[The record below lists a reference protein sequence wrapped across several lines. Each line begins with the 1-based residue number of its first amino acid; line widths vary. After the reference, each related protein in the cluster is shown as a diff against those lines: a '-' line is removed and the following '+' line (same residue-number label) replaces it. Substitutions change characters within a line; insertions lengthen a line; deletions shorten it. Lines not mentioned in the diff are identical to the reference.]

1 MGENST
7 RIFECFITG
16 SIIPAPKTLLFRK
29 NYKQLFLKIDF
40 IPNKTQPCVK
50 INLKKIYIVNIEYMP
65 SRKSNYTN
73 VQKKALIA
81 ASGHQTYA
89 IAKRKLKTKN
99 PEALYQMLNESHPDV
114 VRNYANMEPQ
124 PKGGPRRRISAKRF
138 EELQQAN
145 ARNFEKRNR
154 ARQERSYVNCR
165 VQVEVNQRIQYK
177 GQQNWFPHHV
187 QHFTPF
193 FRIPRNATRD
203 ELRALVAD
211 YLTNPNGGIYPI
223 PDETQGVID
232 IDNFDFH
239 EVVGDA
245 EIPYVHQ
252 LDVPMRRAKPARPLF
267 LDYFKS
273 IDPISFEDT
282 NGDCVI
288 KALMKTL
295 DKKIEYK
302 ITDKL
307 REIHEKLYCKNG
319 HVLNWQKNEDDK
331 FFAYETDTPY
341 KTWSKTDGV
350 STRMLLEY
358 CKAERYSLM
367 AFDQKENMF
376 AKHVPKDKRHDKSP
390 IYYYCTLSHMYLISA
405 EEAKTHLR
413 HIFTSSTNVNS
424 SIRTT
429 QNEDAEEK
437 KEEKEE
443 VFEDGCELFQLPQKY
458 ELWAREG
465 LFERVSQ
472 LENVNI
478 ILPKDYLD
486 DIMRQ
491 SVEQKIIPKV
501 KFSSMRNIKSM
512 RYENGVKLFAKD
524 NYATHGEIK
533 TICNQVGI
541 PFKNQSFTEMLL
553 QLLEFFYTTKR
564 ERIPAEL
571 KEQIIKEQ
579 NGVCND
585 PDCQEVHEK
594 YQIDHIIPLINGGTN
609 NRDNLQA
616 LCISCHREKTI
627 TEKESLE
634 HIRTSD
640 HVSSFNLHT
649 NHMIKSDYFKIVQ
662 FCEFTSEKKCKRYK
676 NLHSK
681 DMNKCRRNLL
691 AGSEYDW
698 CIFNS
703 LDDIQ
708 EFNPKTLFD
717 KTGKISAGFY
727 YVETE
732 VVFPIRKNGFYPHPM
747 IDYCLKEGL
756 LQMDQIKYEF
766 KPTKTLKND
775 YFKPFVAFVL
785 DLFKDLPQL
794 AKLSINSIIGLF
806 GRLKNNFFDNEICT
820 KTEKDMFQAYHKFTN
835 PFQSHITSDYCV
847 ITNKSSFDKLDNSY
861 PIYAQVLALEAI
873 ELHKLCKIIES
884 KGGIPLCLKTD
895 AVVYRTPRG
904 KKLNLD
910 EYFWDAG
917 KKLPKYKDEPGAL
930 CKKPYN
936 ITTPG
941 DFVLGQHLMSATEDD
956 ETDNFNL
963 QIADKIIESGKGC
976 FIDGLPGVGKTA
988 TICRIIKRMNERNLK
1003 IIKLA
1008 PTNIASAL
1016 IDGDTI
1022 DKFGIQFLRNPMK
1035 RFGKLRNIDYILID
1049 EFSMVKSM
1057 FYPILLS
1064 IKLAHPHIKFI
1075 LSGNFDQLAPVK
1087 DVVKG
1092 QAKFEK
1098 ARALWELTDGNRV
1111 LLSKCRRSDD
1121 KVHKLTLAIKNRE
1134 KVDFDPLSH
1143 TWNSFVNICH
1153 TNKYR
1158 KEVIAEC
1165 VERFLAKHPNARRF
1179 AVRELYYDKNTQ
1191 PFELC
1196 EEMPVIARINCKAL
1210 KFANNEQFL
1219 VKKIK
1224 DDEIIL
1230 TNEKSVINDE
1240 GDIVQVK
1247 KEISVPTKTF
1257 HKQFMSAFCITL
1269 YKSQGQTFKTPY
1281 CIHEFEKYSRRM
1293 KLVAVSRATAID
1305 NINIVKKN
1313 KIE

>member
-1 MGENST
+1 
-7 RIFECFITG
+7 
-16 SIIPAPKTLLFRK
+16 
-29 NYKQLFLKIDF
+29 
-40 IPNKTQPCVK
+40 
-50 INLKKIYIVNIEYMP
+50 MP
-65 SRKSNYTN
+65 SRKSNFSN

-114 VRNYANMEPQ
+114 VRNYGNMEPQ
-124 PKGGPRRRISAKRF
+124 PKGGPRKRISAKRF

-154 ARQERSYVNCR
+154 ARQERTYVNCR
-165 VQVEVNQRIQYK
+165 VQIEVNQKIRYK
-177 GQQNWFPHHV
+177 GRTTWSPHHT
-187 QHFTPF
+187 QQF
-193 FRIPRNATRD
+193 FEFFKISKHATRA
-203 ELRALVAD
+203 ELRDLVAN
-211 YLTNPNGGIYPI
+211 YLGRIYPI
-223 PDETQGVID
+223 DDTQGLID
-232 IDNFDFH
+232 VDNFDFH
-239 EVVGDA
+239 EVIGEA

-252 LDVPMRRAKPARPLF
+252 LDVPMRRAKPAKPLF

-273 IDPISFEDT
+273 IDPISFDDT

-319 HVLNWQKNEDDK
+319 FVLNWQKNEDDK

-424 SIRTT
+424 SIRAN

-458 ELWAREG
+458 DLSAREG

-501 KFSSMRNIKSM
+501 KFSSLRNIKSM

-524 NYATHGEIK
+524 NYATHAEIK
-533 TICNQVGI
+533 KINQVGI

-571 KEQIIKEQ
+571 KEQIIQEQ
-579 NGVCND
+579 NGVCM
-585 PDCQEVHEK
+585 DCRKVHEK
-594 YQIDHIIPLINGGTN
+594 YQIDHIKPLITGGTN
-609 NRDNLQA
+609 ERDNLQA
-616 LCISCHREKTI
+616 LCISCHRDKTVS
-627 TEKESLE
+627 EKESLE
-634 HIRTSD
+634 HMRSND
-640 HVSSFNLHT
+640 YVSSFNLYT
-649 NHMIKSDYFKIVQ
+649 NKMVKSDYFKIIQ
-662 FCEFTSEKKCKRYK
+662 FCEFTSDKKSKRYK
-676 NLHSK
+676 HLHSK

-691 AGSEYDW
+691 AGSDYDW
-698 CIFNS
+698 CVFNS

-708 EFNPKTLFD
+708 EFNPKKLYD
-717 KTGKISAGFY
+717 KTGKICAGFY

-732 VVFPIRKNGFYPHPM
+732 IVFPIRKNGFYPHPM

-756 LQMDQIKYEF
+756 LRMDQIKYEF

-775 YFKPFVAFVL
+775 YFKPFIGFVL
-785 DLFKDLPQL
+785 DLFKDFPEL

-847 ITNKSSFDKLDNSY
+847 ITSKSSFDKLDNSY

-873 ELHKLCKIIES
+873 ELHKLCKIIKS

-895 AVVYRTPRG
+895 AVIYRTPKG
-904 KKLNLD
+904 QKLNLD
-910 EYFWDAG
+910 EYFWDAE

-930 CKKPYN
+930 CKNHYN
-936 ITTPG
+936 KTTPG
-941 DFVLGQHLMSATEDD
+941 DFVLEPHSMNTIHDD
-956 ETDNFNL
+956 ETPDFNL
-963 QIADKIIESGKGC
+963 HVANTIIENKKGY
-976 FIDGLPGVGKTA
+976 FLDGLAGVGKTV
-988 TICRIIKRMNERNLK
+988 TICQIIKRLNEQNIK
-1003 IIKLA
+1003 FVKLA
-1008 PTNIASAL
+1008 PTNIAAAL

-1022 DKFGIQFLRNPMK
+1022 HKFSQQFLRNPMK
-1035 RFGKLRNIDYILID
+1035 GFARFRHVKYILVD
-1049 EFSMVKSM
+1049 EISMVKSI
-1057 FYPILLS
+1057 FYPVLLS
-1064 IKLAHPHIKFI
+1064 IKLAHPEIKFI
-1075 LSGNFDQLAPVK
+1075 ISGNFDQLPPVK

-1092 QAKFEK
+1092 QERFEN
-1098 ARALWELTDGNRV
+1098 ARALWELVDGNRV

-1121 KVHKLTLAIKNRE
+1121 QVYN
-1134 KVDFDPLSH
+1134 LSKSILSGAVVETGSLMH
-1143 TWNSFVNICH
+1143 DWKSFVNICH
-1153 TNKYR
+1153 TNETR
-1158 KEVIAEC
+1158 KEIIADC
-1165 VERFLAKHPNARRF
+1165 VERFLALHPKGKRF
-1179 AVRELYYDKNTQ
+1179 TVRELYYDKNTQ
-1191 PFELC
+1191 TFELC
-1196 EEMPVIARINCKAL
+1196 EEMPVIARVNCSAL
-1210 KFANNEQFL
+1210 KIANNEQFI

-1224 DDEIIL
+1224 EGEIIL
-1230 TNEKSVINDE
+1230 TNEKSVINDAGE
-1240 GDIVQVK
+1240 VISEK
-1247 KEISVPTKTF
+1247 KTIAVPDERF
-1257 HKQFMSAFCITL
+1257 HKLFVNAFCITL
-1269 YKSQGQTFKTPY
+1269 HKSQGQTIKAPY
-1281 CIHEFEKYSRRM
+1281 CIHEFEKYTRRM
-1293 KLVAVSRATAID
+1293 KFVAVSRATILE
-1305 NINIVKKN
+1305 NINIVEKKN